1 MVSKVMK
8 GSFGERLPKN
18 AERRERWIEMSS
30 NPIELET
37 ELTDCVAQGESLH
50 AWCKRKDM
58 AYNTVND
65 WIKRDPDRNE
75 RYERARIARA
85 EWHVSD
91 IEEMMTEVRQGSLDP
106 ASARVIAEN
115 KRWIASRMDPHLWGD
130 KVQIDATVSVQDK
143 YLEAIKGLTIEGSFT
158 EITHS
163 DGDTRTRDDDQN
175 VTGDENPI

>member
-1 MVSKVMK
+1 MDVVMVKTSMVRVVVMVSKVMK
-8 GSFGERLPKN
+8 GSLGERLPKN

-30 NPIELET
+30 DPIALET

-91 IEEMMTEVRQGSLDP
+91 IEEMMT
-106 ASARVIAEN
+106 ASSSSSITTQ
-115 KRWIASRMDPHLWGD
+115 SS
-130 KVQIDATVSVQDK
+130 TS
-143 YLEAIKGLTIEGSFT
+143 GL
-158 EITHS
+158 
-163 DGDTRTRDDDQN
+163 
-175 VTGDENPI
+175 P

>member
-1 MVSKVMK
+1 MTSKVMK
-8 GSFGERLPKN
+8 GELGERLPKN
-18 AERRERWIEMSS
+18 AERRERWIQMSA
-30 NPIELET
+30 NAQELET

-65 WIKRDPDRNE
+65 WIKRDADRND

-91 IEEMMTEVRQGSLDP
+91 IEEMMTEVRHGTLDP

-130 KVQIDATVSVQDK
+130 KVQLEATVSIQDK

-158 EITHS
+158 EITDT
-163 DGDTRTRDDDQN
+163 DGDTRARD
-175 VTGDENPI
+175 GD